1 VVHQHLSTG
10 FMVICTSV
18 IYAVQFGSQI
28 QIERKEGWMKLI
40 KRLWCIY
47 FHKKYHTKYIDKGST
62 GIQFTILECLKC
74 RKHRIFN

>member
-1 VVHQHLSTG
+1 
-10 FMVICTSV
+10 
-18 IYAVQFGSQI
+18 
-28 QIERKEGWMKLI
+28 MKLV

-62 GIQFTILECLKC
+62 GMQFTILECNKC